1 MRAVPP
7 LTTLWSPAAPPNA
20 RALAFTV
27 GDDRHWDSLLLR
39 VDVLGSLGH
48 IAGLRQAG
56 LLSDPEHAQLHGHL
70 LAALSAIERGELTIT
85 ADHEDGHT
93 AVELWLSARDPE
105 LGARLHTGRSRNDQ
119 VSCDLR
125 LYMKSALLQIVG
137 LGSQLAAALCDFAA
151 QHQKTLWPGYTH
163 QRRAMPSS
171 LGLWAA
177 ALAEGL
183 IDTLE
188 TAPALLAQIDR
199 SPLGSA
205 AGYGV
210 PLPLPRET
218 TAAALGFAGVV
229 QTVTTVQNSRGK
241 LESALLFFCTQLGH
255 ELQRLCAD
263 VCLYSA
269 EEFGFLQLPAEL
281 AMGSSL
287 MPHKRNPD
295 LFELGRA
302 RMAALDGDL
311 AQVRMLSA
319 KLTSGYHRDFQLMKE
334 PLLRGLQRTIETLD
348 ILTLAVPQLT
358 VDAERCLAAVSGNLL
373 VTDEV
378 IRRVEAGVPFRVA
391 YRQVADELKRDSLA
405 LPAVT
410 PSELQRRRRSTGGIG
425 NLGLP
430 KLRARLGRARR
441 FGEAKQAG
449 FAAALAALTTPIAE
463 PATGGKTGRGRR

>member
-1 MRAVPP
+1 MEHHSNIIPWQMIAEERGAVIKMIPM
-7 LTTLWSPAAPPNA
+7 N
-20 RALAFTV
+20 
-27 GDDRHWDSLLLR
+27 D
-39 VDVLGSLGH
+39 
-48 IAGLRQAG
+48 
-56 LLSDPEHAQLHGHL
+56 
-70 LAALSAIERGELTIT
+70 RGELSIDE
-85 ADHEDGHT
+85 AHEDGHT

-119 VSCDLR
+119 VACDLR
-125 LYMKSALLQIVG
+125 LFMKSALLQIVE
-137 LGSQLAAALCDFAA
+137 LAASLARSLLDFAA
-151 QHQKTLWPGYTH
+151 RHRRILWPGYTH

-218 TAAALGFAGVV
+218 TARALGFAGLV
-229 QTVTTVQNSRGK
+229 QTVTAVQNSRGK

-281 AMGSSL
+281 STGSSL
-287 MPHKRNPD
+287 MPHKKNPD

-311 AQVRMLSA
+311 AQLRLLGG

-334 PLLRGLQRTIETLD
+334 PLFRGIQRTVETLD
-348 ILTLAVPQLT
+348 ILTLAVPQLA
-358 VDAERCLAAVSGNLL
+358 VDAQRCQAAISGTLL

-378 IRRVEAGVPFRVA
+378 IRRVEAGQPFRGA
-391 YRQVADELKRDSLA
+391 YRQVAEELKRDSLA
-405 LPAVT
+405 APTVT
-410 PSELQRRRRSTGGIG
+410 ASDLYRRRRSTGSLG

-430 KLRARLGRARR
+430 KLLSRLARCQAQ
-441 FGEAKQAG
+441 AVKQRTA
-449 FAAALAALTTPIAE
+449 FADALLALCTP
-463 PATGGKTGRGRR
+463 PGPPTRGPT